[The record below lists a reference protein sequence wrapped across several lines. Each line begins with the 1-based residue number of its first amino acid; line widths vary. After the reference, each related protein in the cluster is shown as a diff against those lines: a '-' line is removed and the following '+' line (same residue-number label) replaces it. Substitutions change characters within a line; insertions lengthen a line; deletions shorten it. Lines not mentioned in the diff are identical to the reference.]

1 MPIMNKVVIMS
12 KLFLFNSDNQLI
24 QDNLWIVDFFADQ
37 EIEIAILARS
47 ASVRTM
53 KNQIP
58 ENFEN
63 KIAFVDRN
71 PQTKKAIIELK
82 NKGIVVA
89 VIGLVDED
97 AIFAFN
103 CKLPLFNP
111 EKND

>member
-71 PQTKKAIIELK
+71 PDKVHII
-82 NKGIVVA
+82 V
-89 VIGLVDED
+89 
-97 AIFAFN
+97 
-103 CKLPLFNP
+103 
-111 EKND
+111 